1 MSHNA
6 PMVHVDVLGVRQRQ
20 GEREIVV
27 LLLDGASELV
37 VPIVVGPREANAIAT
52 AQSGMTAP
60 RPMTHDLLCDVLEA
74 VQVQLTC
81 AEIVAL
87 DDGVFYAELVLSNG
101 QRLDARASDAI
112 AVAIRTHS
120 PVLCSAEVVAT
131 SGVEVVSG
139 RQRED
144 LERFRTFLD
153 HVVPEDFT

>member
-1 MSHNA
+1 MSHEV
-6 PMVHVDVLGVRQRQ
+6 PMVHVDVIGVRQRQ

-52 AQSGMTAP
+52 AQSGRTSP
-60 RPMTHDLLCDVLEA
+60 RPMTHDLLCDVLDA
-74 VQVQLTC
+74 VEVQLIQ

-87 DDGVFYAELVLSNG
+87 DGGVFYAELVLSNG
-101 QRLDARASDAI
+101 KRLDARASDAI
-112 AVAIRTHS
+112 AVAIRTRS
-120 PVLCSAEVVAT
+120 PVLCSAEVVAL
-131 SGVEVVSG
+131 SGIEVVTV

-144 LERFRTFLD
+144 LDRFREFLD